1 MREGEK
7 GQNKKDIKRENEKKG
22 KLGVQ
27 RGKGQEEISSDKQ
40 MLRKKKSIENLI
52 LKDMIIKCILPTHI
66 LSFNTILHPLVK
78 ENRYSIRKYFSF
90 SPLIS

>member
-27 RGKGQEEISSDKQ
+27 RRKGEEEICSDKQ

-52 LKDMIIKCILPTHI
+52 LKDYDHKIYIAYTHI
-66 LSFNTILHPLVK
+66 NF
-78 ENRYSIRKYFSF
+78 
-90 SPLIS
+90 